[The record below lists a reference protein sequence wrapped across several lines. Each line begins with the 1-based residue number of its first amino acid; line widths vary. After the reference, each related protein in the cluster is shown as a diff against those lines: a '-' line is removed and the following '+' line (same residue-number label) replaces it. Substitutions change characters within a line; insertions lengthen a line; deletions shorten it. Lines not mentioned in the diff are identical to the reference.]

1 MAHRIQWSE
10 IRTLTDSMAELAE
23 LEHWEK
29 LVEVESRRNILLHAY
44 FEQQPPLE
52 VSEQEIVEVMELD
65 RKIMELCLFRR
76 KSIGEKIKRFINS
89 RRAKNAYIGN
99 S

>member
-1 MAHRIQWSE
+1 MTDRIQWSE
-10 IRTLTDSMAELAE
+10 IRKLSDHMAGLAE
-23 LEHWEK
+23 LEKWET
-29 LVEVESRRNILLHAY
+29 LVDVERQRNELLHAY
-44 FEQQPPLE
+44 FEQEPPLE

-76 KSIGEKIKRFINS
+76 KSIGEKIKRFNNS
-89 RRAKNAYIGN
+89 RRAKNAYIGK